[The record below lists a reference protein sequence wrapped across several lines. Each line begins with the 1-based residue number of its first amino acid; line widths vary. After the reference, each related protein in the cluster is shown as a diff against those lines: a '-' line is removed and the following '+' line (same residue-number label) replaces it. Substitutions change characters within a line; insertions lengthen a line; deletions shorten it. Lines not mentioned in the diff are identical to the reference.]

1 MRYTVDVELEAGTV
15 KVIAEERDAPTATVE
30 PADGSNASREGAANT
45 RVELRGDT
53 FYVHAPKSRWLPGRS
68 LKLDIEIRT
77 PLGSAVKA
85 VTASA
90 EVDCRGELSNVTAK
104 TASGD
109 VAVERATGEV
119 ALQTASGDVQAR
131 RVDGDLRVDTASG
144 DVTSDRVGGATRVHT
159 ASGDV
164 TIGQATSDAVVATAS
179 GDVTL
184 GTPGRGGVEAKTASG
199 DVTLRVPTGTGV
211 WLDLS
216 TVSGT
221 TRSDLD
227 ISAEAPGG
235 GGPDLTLRVR
245 TLSGDIEVYRTAQA
259 ATTA

>member
-1 MRYTVDVELEAGTV
+1 MKYTVDIELEAGSV
-15 KVIAEERDAPTATVE
+15 RVLAEERDTPTATVE
-30 PADGSNASREGAANT
+30 PADGSSASQEAAANT

-68 LKLDIEIRT
+68 IKLDIEIRT
-77 PLGSAVKA
+77 PIGSAVKA

-90 EVDCRGELSNVTAK
+90 EVDCRGEFSDVTIKSASGAVAIERATGDVAVK

-109 VAVERATGEV
+109 VE
-119 ALQTASGDVQAR
+119 AR
-131 RVDGDLRVDTASG
+131 RVDGDLRVETASG
-144 DVTSDRVGGATRVHT
+144 DVSSDHVGGATRVHT

-164 TIGQATSDAVVATAS
+164 TIGQAASGAVVGTAS

-184 GTPGRGGVEAKTASG
+184 GAPPRGEVNAKTASG
-199 DVTLRVPTGTGV
+199 DVRLRVPAGTGV

-216 TVSGT
+216 TVSGA

-227 ISAEAPGG
+227 VSAEAPGAS
-235 GGPDLTLRVR
+235 PNLTLRVR
-245 TLSGDIEVYRTAQA
+245 TLSGDIEVYRAAQPAQA
-259 ATTA
+259 A